1 MMEQEKQLMGCEE
14 FEIAGLDLGGL
25 AGNTAQEEEARE
37 HLRQCPRCAALHE
50 NWQLLR
56 DDLRA
61 IGAET
66 GDAEASGRVEL
77 RLRQEFRT
85 QHRTTKMRRAAV
97 ITSWALAA
105 AAVLVV
111 AVSWTNWQQAKR
123 NVLENSSSLA
133 ITNSQKVTPQANGS
147 GVNGTAAADETLLA
161 SNDSEEFTLLPGDVP
176 GMSEDGTVVQV
187 RMQRGAL
194 GALGLAVNE
203 ESAADWIQVDL
214 LVSEDGQPE
223 AVRLPQTSS
232 N

>member
-1 MMEQEKQLMGCEE
+1 MRCEE
-14 FEIAGLDLGGL
+14 FEIAGLDLGGIV
-25 AGNTAQEEEARE
+25 GSTAREEEARE
-37 HLRQCPRCAALHE
+37 HLRECPRCAALHE

-56 DDLRA
+56 DDLHA

-66 GDAEASGRVEL
+66 SDAEASGRVEL
-77 RLRQEFRT
+77 RLRQEFRN
-85 QHRTTKMRRAAV
+85 QHGTTKIRRAAV

-105 AAVLVV
+105 AALLAV
-111 AVSWTNWQQAKR
+111 AVTWTDWQQTKR
-123 NVLENSSSLA
+123 RAFPVS
-133 ITNSQKVTPQANGS
+133 S
-147 GVNGTAAADETLLA
+147 GVATAGSRKIAPQTKAAAIDATAAADETLLA
-161 SNDSEEFTLLPGDVP
+161 SNDSEEFTLLPSDVP

>member
-1 MMEQEKQLMGCEE
+1 MSEREKQRMRCEE

-25 AGNTAQEEEARE
+25 AGNAAQEEEARE

-56 DDLRA
+56 DDLHA

-66 GDAEASGRVEL
+66 EEAEASGRVEL

-85 QHRTTKMRRAAV
+85 QHGTTTARRAAV

-105 AAVLVV
+105 AAVLAV
-111 AVSWTNWQQAKR
+111 AVTWTNWRQTKR
-123 NVLENSSSLA
+123 NASHVA
-133 ITNSQKVTPQANGS
+133 AVNSQKFTPQAKS
-147 GVNGTAAADETLLA
+147 SAIDGTAASDETLLA

-176 GMSEDGTVVQV
+176 GISEDGTVVQV

-194 GALGLAVNE
+194 GALGLSVNE

>member
-1 MMEQEKQLMGCEE
+1 MNEQEKRRMRCEE
-14 FEIAGLDLGGL
+14 FEIAGLDLGGI
-25 AGNTAQEEEARE
+25 AGNAAQEEARE
-37 HLRQCPRCAALHE
+37 HLRECPRCAALHE

-56 DDLRA
+56 DDLHA

-66 GDAEASGRVEL
+66 GDAGASGRVEL
-77 RLRQEFRT
+77 RLRQEFRN
-85 QHRTTKMRRAAV
+85 QHGTTKIRRVAL

-105 AAVLVV
+105 AAVLMV
-111 AVSWTNWQQAKR
+111 AVTWTNWQQTKR
-123 NVLENSSSLA
+123 NSLAKSSSIPA
-133 ITNSQKVTPQANGS
+133 VDSQRVTPEAKGS
-147 GVNGTAAADETLLA
+147 AIDGTATADETLLA
-161 SNDSEEFTLLPGDVP
+161 SNDGEFTLLPGDVP

>member
-1 MMEQEKQLMGCEE
+1 MNEQEKQRMRCEE
-14 FEIAGLDLGGL
+14 FEIAGLDLGGI
-25 AGNTAQEEEARE
+25 AGNTAREEEARE
-37 HLRQCPRCAALHE
+37 HLRECPRCAALHE

-56 DDLRA
+56 DDLHA
-61 IGAET
+61 IGAESS
-66 GDAEASGRVEL
+66 DAEASGRVEL
-77 RLRQEFRT
+77 RLRQEFRN
-85 QHRTTKMRRAAV
+85 QHGTAKIRRAAV

-105 AAVLVV
+105 AALLAI
-111 AVSWTNWQQAKR
+111 AVTWTNWQQSKR
-123 NVLENSSSLA
+123 GAVPASSGVA
-133 ITNSQKVTPQANGS
+133 ATDSQKIAPQSKTAAIDA
-147 GVNGTAAADETLLA
+147 TAAADETLLA

-223 AVRLPQTSS
+223 AVRLPQTSG

>member
-1 MMEQEKQLMGCEE
+1 MIEREKQRMRCEE
-14 FEIAGLDLGGL
+14 FEIAGLDLGGIV
-25 AGNTAQEEEARE
+25 GNTAQEEEARE
-37 HLRQCPRCAALHE
+37 HLRECPRCAALHE

-56 DDLRA
+56 DDLHA
-61 IGAET
+61 IGTET
-66 GDAEASGRVEL
+66 RGVEASARMEL

-85 QHRTTKMRRAAV
+85 QHGTTKIRRAAV

-105 AAVLVV
+105 AVVLVV
-111 AVSWTNWQQAKR
+111 ALTWANWQQTKR
-123 NVLENSSSLA
+123 NAFEKNSSVA
-133 ITNSQKVTPQANGS
+133 TVDSQKAAPQAKGS
-147 GVNGTAAADETLLA
+147 PIDGTAAADETLLA
-161 SNDSEEFTLLPGDVP
+161 SNDGGEFTLLPGDVP

-203 ESAADWIQVDL
+203 ESAADWIRVDL